1 MSIEVDVL
9 GELYTILKQ
18 YVPVKDRQEAAD
30 NVMSIMI
37 DILNDLDLKE
47 FAAIDSSLGK
57 ALKEYAVDDDD
68 DEDHDIPEDDY

>member
-57 ALKEYAVDDDD
+57 ALKEYAVDDD
-68 DEDHDIPEDDY
+68 EDHDIPEDDY